1 MNEIFLK
8 SSSIIEKEIYSLAQI
23 NSEYVAYNNMMLI
36 IASYAAQKNHFD
48 DLAAE
53 LVGKC
58 SNGVYV
64 EMWNRWVARKGVNKG

>member
-1 MNEIFLK
+1 MK
-8 SSSIIEKEIYSLAQI
+8 SLVSNSIIEKEIYSLAQM

-53 LVGKC
+53 LVDIC
-58 SNGVYV
+58 SNRVYV
-64 EMWNRWVARKGVNKG
+64 TMWNRWIARKCVNKG